1 MSETEELV
9 WHGQQENI
17 LKKWGEIGSSY
28 RFMHDRAFLYYE
40 KQNFRFALP
49 VIVIS
54 TVTGTANFAQSSFPL
69 GWQPYVPLFAGFL
82 NLTAGLVTTIAQFLR
97 VSELLEGH
105 RSASIAY
112 SKFSR
117 NISVEL
123 SLPTDER
130 SCSGRE
136 FIANSRIEIDR
147 LIEQSPN
154 IPLHIVK
161 LFGKKFQDSEFI
173 KPDILEITGVEVYK
187 DNGKLQ
193 LLKEKQD
200 IEKKEMELKIMKE
213 KKLYEEDLVKKIR
226 EEEEKRS
233 KEFEEKLNERMAL
246 EKKNIKN
253 SAKIRAA
260 EKKKKIGISS
270 ISKSMSSLIRKLD
283 NADKKNVMLTP
294 ESSETDGESSNEPS
308 PKSHVTIDIPVTIE
322 EENEVIVN
330 DNDPDEIRDVD
341 FSNNT
346 L

>member
-1 MSETEELV
+1 
-9 WHGQQENI
+9 
-17 LKKWGEIGSSY
+17 
-28 RFMHDRAFLYYE
+28 
-40 KQNFRFALP
+40 
-49 VIVIS
+49 
-54 TVTGTANFAQSSFPL
+54 
-69 GWQPYVPLFAGFL
+69 
-82 NLTAGLVTTIAQFLR
+82 
-97 VSELLEGH
+97 
-105 RSASIAY
+105 
-112 SKFSR
+112 
-117 NISVEL
+117 
-123 SLPTDER
+123 
-130 SCSGRE
+130 
-136 FIANSRIEIDR
+136 
-147 LIEQSPN
+147 
-154 IPLHIVK
+154 
-161 LFGKKFQDSEFI
+161 
-173 KPDILEITGVEVYK
+173 
-187 DNGKLQ
+187 
-193 LLKEKQD
+193 
-200 IEKKEMELKIMKE
+200 MKE

-294 ESSETDGESSNEPS
+294 ESSETDEESSNEPS

-341 FSNNT
+341 FSNNS